1 MFGFIR
7 HIKFWLSYPRHLPH
21 PASSEFLRT
30 YEWRRLRYQ
39 ALKKYGGRCMA
50 CGRTAKHGVVI
61 HVDHIKPRKTHP
73 HLALSFDNLQIL
85 CEDDNHGKANWD
97 STDWR

>member
-1 MFGFIR
+1 VAANGLIG
-7 HIKFWLSYPRHLPH
+7 INS
-21 PASSEFLRT
+21 
-30 YEWRRLRYQ
+30 
-39 ALKKYGGRCMA
+39 
-50 CGRTAKHGVVI
+50 

-73 HLALSFDNLQIL
+73 HLALDFDNLQIL

>member
-1 MFGFIR
+1 MFNFIR
-7 HIKFWLSYPRHLPH
+7 RIKFWLTYPRHLPH
-21 PASSEFLRT
+21 PASPEFLRT

-50 CGRTAKHGVVI
+50 CGRTAKHGAVI

-73 HLALSFDNLQIL
+73 HLALNFDNLQIL
-85 CEDDNHGKANWD
+85 CEDDNHGKGNWD